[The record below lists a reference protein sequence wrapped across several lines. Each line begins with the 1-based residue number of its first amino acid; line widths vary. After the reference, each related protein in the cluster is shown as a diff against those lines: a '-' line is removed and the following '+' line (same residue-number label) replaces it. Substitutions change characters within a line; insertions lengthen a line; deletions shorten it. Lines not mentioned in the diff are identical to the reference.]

1 MEQLFAN
8 DETQNGGS
16 MARLPYVDPATAP
29 ERVRDALAGLP
40 VPLKIFRMM
49 AHAETN
55 FRPLLRFGGSI
66 LAQQQLSAQ
75 LRELAI
81 LRVANLSRARYEWT
95 QHVPIAKAAGAS
107 DAQIAALDAGNVTAD
122 CFDAREQL
130 LLRFTDELVRN
141 VRVSDETFARLA
153 QQFPPR
159 EIVELILA
167 VGFYMLIARLLETTA
182 VDMDDAAGTAIVD
195 ASK

>member
-1 MEQLFAN
+1 
-8 DETQNGGS
+8 

-29 ERVRDALAGLP
+29 DKVREALAGLA

-55 FRPLLRFGGSI
+55 FRPLLRFGASI
-66 LAQQQLSAQ
+66 LGAQQLSAR

-81 LRVANLSRARYEWT
+81 LRVAQTSKAQYEWT
-95 QHVPIAKAAGAS
+95 QHVPIAKAAGAT
-107 DAQIAALDAGNVTAD
+107 DAQIAALEAGNGTAP
-122 CFDAREQL
+122 CFDARDQL
-130 LLRFTDELVRN
+130 VLRFTDELIRQ
-141 VRVSDETFARLA
+141 VRVSDATFARMSEH
-153 QQFPPR
+153 FPPR

-182 VDMDDAAGTAIVD
+182 VELEGPAGTAIVD
-195 ASK
+195 ALK

>member
-1 MEQLFAN
+1 
-8 DETQNGGS
+8 

-29 ERVRDALAGLP
+29 DKVREALAGLA

-66 LAQQQLSAQ
+66 LGAQQLSAR

-81 LRVANLSRARYEWT
+81 LRVAQTSKAQYEWT
-95 QHVPIAKAAGAS
+95 QHVPIAKAAGVT
-107 DAQIAALDAGNVTAD
+107 DAQIAALEAGNGTAT
-122 CFDAREQL
+122 CFDARDQL
-130 LLRFTDELVRN
+130 MLRFTDELIQQ
-141 VRVSDETFARLA
+141 VRVSDATFARMTE
-153 QQFPPR
+153 QFPPR

-182 VDMDDAAGTAIVD
+182 VDQEEAAGTAIVD
-195 ASK
+195 ALK